1 MMPSVFIRKL
11 PAEAFETKP
20 AFPYDEKV
28 DRYLWCRNLGIYV
41 PSDQATF
48 VSWDISFHDTVSIYY
63 IATVRYLIDGY
74 TRRIVPQCHV
84 DGMI

>member
-1 MMPSVFIRKL
+1 MPSVFIRKL

-48 VSWDISFHDTVSIYY
+48 VSWDISF
-63 IATVRYLIDGY
+63 
-74 TRRIVPQCHV
+74 P
-84 DGMI
+84 